1 MKNLLSMT
9 VILSMLFMTACSPS
23 MKITG
28 SWMNKDM
35 MGKGN
40 YKKVFLFVIAS
51 DKGAQQTVENA
62 QAKAA
67 AAEGVTTVKS
77 YEFFGPNFIAQK
89 PSVEQI
95 MAKIRESGCDAVFTS
110 ALVDVKSQT
119 RYVPGT
125 TSYSYGY
132 GGGYGYGG
140 YGYGSFGGYYGSAAY
155 IYEPGYYTEDQTYF
169 IESNLYDV
177 KTEEIVWSVQSEAYN
192 PTNVE
197 TVARTYSALL
207 FEKLKSEGIT
217 APKK

>member
-1 MKNLLSMT
+1 MKNVLS
-9 VILSMLFMTACSPS
+9 VLVLLSMLFITACSPS

-28 SWMNKDM
+28 SWMNKEM

-40 YKKVFLFVIAS
+40 YKKVFLMVIAS

-67 AAEGVTTVKS
+67 AAEGLTTVKS
-77 YEFFGPNFIAQK
+77 YEVFGPNFLAHN
-89 PSVEQI
+89 PTADEI
-95 MAKIRESGCDAVFTS
+95 MAKIRETGCDAVFTS

-125 TSYSYGY
+125 TNYTYGY

-140 YGYGSFGGYYGSAAY
+140 FGGYYGSAAY
-155 IYEPGYYTEDQTYF
+155 IYQPGYYTEDQTYF

-192 PTNVE
+192 PSNIDNM
-197 TVARTYSALL
+197 ARTYSALL